1 MQKRIYQIRTQCQ
14 SSSQRDISMVYD
26 TDILQKND
34 YMNYKASSRE
44 LIGKLRQIFKGA
56 LIGT

>member
-26 TDILQKND
+26 TDILQKHD
-34 YMNYKASSRE
+34 YMNYKATSWEVIRE
-44 LIGKLRQIFKGA
+44 I
-56 LIGT
+56 

>member
-1 MQKRIYQIRTQCQ
+1 
-14 SSSQRDISMVYD
+14 MVYD

>member
-26 TDILQKND
+26 TDILQKTWLYELQSIIKGINREI
-34 YMNYKASSRE
+34 KAD
-44 LIGKLRQIFKGA
+44 F
-56 LIGT
+56 